1 MNNKISAF
9 VFAALLFTG
18 CSLEE
23 KPYGFYSDKNFY
35 TTEADAE
42 SSTLFIYDAINY
54 IEYSRA
60 IVFLG
65 GMNTDE
71 LNPKGDATPSTKDLD
86 AWSQNNFRSNVTLGN
101 FFKFSYI
108 TINRANAVIKNVPGM
123 NIDQNLRNRFT
134 GEAYFMRAYSYFNLA
149 RNFGRVPIHLDVVT
163 TLAAWMS

>member
-60 IVFLG
+60 IVFPRYPERSA
-65 GMNTDE
+65 TRTA
-71 LNPKGDATPSTKDLD
+71 NPLPALRYSSPVRTSMRSVARMAPGPLT
-86 AWSQNNFRSNVTLGN
+86 AWL
-101 FFKFSYI
+101 
-108 TINRANAVIKNVPGM
+108 P
-123 NIDQNLRNRFT
+123 
-134 GEAYFMRAYSYFNLA
+134 MRHS
-149 RNFGRVPIHLDVVT
+149 R
-163 TLAAWMS
+163 